1 MRIHVFDGMQR
12 FFSIFRRYHGGR
24 LLLLTF
30 LLAVLSETHSR
41 NTCMPKWP
49 YHYYLSERCRRRE
62 FQDFQAREHV
72 LRPLPVI
79 TKVYQGRPKSSF
91 SSAVVTHAGTAS
103 AGDVMLVRAG

>member
-1 MRIHVFDGMQR
+1 MRIHVLDDMQR
-12 FFSIFRRYHGGR
+12 FFFSIFRRYHGGR

-41 NTCMPKWP
+41 NTCIPTWP
-49 YHYYLSERCRRRE
+49 YRYYLSERCRRRE

-79 TKVYQGRPKSSF
+79 TKVYQGRPKSTF
-91 SSAVVTHAGTAS
+91 SSARCDSCGNC
-103 AGDVMLVRAG
+103 

>member
-1 MRIHVFDGMQR
+1 M
-12 FFSIFRRYHGGR
+12 FRRYHGGR

-41 NTCMPKWP
+41 NTCMPTWP

-79 TKVYQGRPKSSF
+79 TKVYQGRPKSRLSSF